1 MPIVP
6 DQRAISTALQKGG
19 CGKTTTAINLAER
32 LSNRGHDVLAVD
44 LDQQGNLTE
53 GVGLY
58 EAYES
63 DQHLG
68 HVLDDAGAALDD
80 VIVST
85 DWFDVLPA
93 HRDLDDLEERMRSA
107 TFGEL
112 WIRND
117 VVRPL
122 LGEEYDYI
130 VLDSPPNL
138 GPLSDASLIASQN
151 VVVPL
156 LMSEPSV
163 GGFERMVKQQIAP
176 LRKEI
181 DLDVLAIVPNRLE
194 GDNEERRII
203 GDLEASEFADKLPAF
218 ARSSEFENPDSPGPG
233 IRKRVALKRAYREG
247 VPLAEFDPD
256 NDMLER
262 YDELAAIV
270 ERGGVDG

>member
-1 MPIVP
+1 MP